1 MRRPG
6 AESPRKKQT
15 TNRRSPKF
23 ATLRSAN
30 FGRVRR
36 DVGVNLCT
44 QRAPRGNKTERAVAK
59 NKIKW

>member
-36 DVGVNLCT
+36 DVIGNAAQEGDINDKT
-44 QRAPRGNKTERAVAK
+44 IFNGPRK
-59 NKIKW
+59 